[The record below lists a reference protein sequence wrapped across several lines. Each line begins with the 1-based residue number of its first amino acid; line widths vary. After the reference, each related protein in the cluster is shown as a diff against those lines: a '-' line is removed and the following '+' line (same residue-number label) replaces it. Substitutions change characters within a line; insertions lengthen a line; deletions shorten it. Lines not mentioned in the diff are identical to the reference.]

1 MHCRLWRF
9 QWLCMLLFR
18 LSIYIIFWFQM
29 HHIWGSGGQQLCS
42 KKIDD
47 PIKFPVSY
55 ISIYLDLSIYL
66 SMYLCIYLC
75 IYLSV
80 SIYIIYLS
88 IYVSINIYIYIYI
101 YIYQKLKNQKLD
113 VLEWI
118 LNKRTHFQLSQI
130 FRLFYI
136 TL

>member
-1 MHCRLWRF
+1 MTFSMVMHATLSIKHIHNILIPNASHLGIWEAIAMQQKNWWSHKVSSFLYIYISRSVY
-9 QWLCMLLFR
+9 
-18 LSIYIIFWFQM
+18 LSIYVYM
-29 HHIWGSGGQQLCS
+29 
-42 KKIDD
+42 
-47 PIKFPVSY
+47 
-55 ISIYLDLSIYL
+55 YL
-66 SMYLCIYLC
+66 SMYLSINVYLYNLFIYLR
-75 IYLSV
+75 IYQH
-80 SIYIIYLS
+80 
-88 IYVSINIYIYIYI
+88 IYIYI

>member
-1 MHCRLWRF
+1 MTFSMVMHAT
-9 QWLCMLLFR
+9 
-18 LSIYIIFWFQM
+18 LSIKHIHNILIPNASHLEIWEATTMQQKNRWSHKVSSFLYI
-29 HHIWGSGGQQLCS
+29 
-42 KKIDD
+42 
-47 PIKFPVSY
+47 Y
-55 ISIYLDLSIYL
+55 ISR
-66 SMYLCIYLC
+66 
-75 IYLSV
+75 SV
-80 SIYIIYLS
+80 YLS
-88 IYVSINIYIYIYI
+88 IYVSMYLSMYLSISVYLYNLFIYLRIYQHIYIYIYI